1 MSEIIE
7 TENTLNTEI
16 ITEPKKLTSYR
27 KWQLK
32 NKDHL
37 NEYGRKIYKLNIEK
51 EEWKKNNREQV
62 KENMRRYRIKL
73 YEERAATGW
82 TPQKRGPK
90 PRVKAL
96 QGLEKPET
104 KTTDETL

>member
-7 TENTLNTEI
+7 TEIIVENTEI

-37 NEYGRKIYKLNIEK
+37 NEYGRKLYKLNIEK

-90 PRVKAL
+90 PKTKL
-96 QGLEKPET
+96 CET
-104 KTTDETL
+104 KSETTNEIV

>member
-7 TENTLNTEI
+7 TEIIVENTEI
-16 ITEPKKLTSYR
+16 ITEPKKITSYR

-37 NEYGRKIYKLNIEK
+37 NEYSRKLYKLNIEK
-51 EEWKKNNREQV
+51 EEWKKINREQV

-90 PRVKAL
+90 P
-96 QGLEKPET
+96 KPKSCE
-104 KTTDETL
+104 DL

>member
-7 TENTLNTEI
+7 TEIIVENTEI
-16 ITEPKKLTSYR
+16 ITEPKKITSYG

-37 NEYGRKIYKLNIEK
+37 NEYSRKLYKLNIEK
-51 EEWKKNNREQV
+51 EEWKKINREQV

-90 PRVKAL
+90 P
-96 QGLEKPET
+96 KPKSCE
-104 KTTDETL
+104 DL

>member
-7 TENTLNTEI
+7 TEIIVENTEI
-16 ITEPKKLTSYR
+16 ITEPKKITSYR

-37 NEYGRKIYKLNIEK
+37 NEYSRKLYKKNIEK
-51 EEWKKNNREQV
+51 EEWKKINREQV

-90 PRVKAL
+90 P
-96 QGLEKPET
+96 KPQT
-104 KTTDETL
+104 KLCEDL

>member
-7 TENTLNTEI
+7 TEIIVENTEI

-37 NEYGRKIYKLNIEK
+37 NEYGRKLYKKNIEN

-62 KENMRRYRIKL
+62 KENMRRYRTKL
-73 YEERAATGW
+73 YEERAASGW

-90 PRVKAL
+90 P
-96 QGLEKPET
+96 KPKPQT
-104 KTTDETL
+104 KPCEDL

>member
-7 TENTLNTEI
+7 NTPDTEI

-32 NKDHL
+32 NKYHL
-37 NEYGRKIYKLNIEK
+37 NEYGRKRYKNNIEK

-90 PRVKAL
+90 PKTKL
-96 QGLEKPET
+96 SEIKPEPT
-104 KTTDETL
+104 NEQACDDL

>member
-7 TENTLNTEI
+7 NENTLDTEI

-37 NEYGRKIYKLNIEK
+37 NEYGRKRYKNNIEK

-90 PRVKAL
+90 PKTKL
-96 QGLEKPET
+96 CEIKPET
-104 KTTDETL
+104 TNEKSCDDL